1 LSLRRFWRT
10 KEENLSKGVH
20 GFRLAP
26 FYLAIEI
33 IFISIMS
40 RFYSDR
46 RLSRVVLIASICV
59 FSTQFGVT
67 VIAPLLGEWVRSPD
81 IPNPFLVSG
90 LIIAAFALVSL
101 CLNIPSGIMSDI
113 VGRKPLIISGL
124 LLYAV
129 AAVLFPF
136 SGNTYDWIFVRALQ
150 GAGAGLFFPAIAA
163 LLADVT
169 SHEER
174 GHALSVYNM
183 GLGVGL
189 AAGPISGG
197 FLFERYGISMPFLFC
212 AAFALISAVLVLF
225 FVREQKR
232 GLKVLD
238 KKEKGGGVSLS
249 AESKKALIVCCIVI
263 FFGMG
268 VASMTSATFAPF
280 AIANFDIAEDVIGTI
295 LTEMFVVFVL
305 LQEGFNRVMKLVGE
319 YKLAIIGLLLCASGL
334 LVLGFATC
342 VPELFVTGVFL
353 GAGLG
358 AISLG
363 TLTLASKV
371 AGKGQ
376 EGEVMGIYYTTFY
389 ASMGTIPIV
398 CGALSD
404 IFSVQLLFLGYAGL
418 LFVLMFVV
426 WLAGWLAGGSLRVH
440 GAK

>member
-1 LSLRRFWRT
+1 MF
-10 KEENLSKGVH
+10 
-20 GFRLAP
+20 
-26 FYLAIEI
+26 
-33 IFISIMS
+33 
-40 RFYSDR
+40 RFYSNR
-46 RLSRVVLIASICV
+46 QVSKVVLIAAICV

-67 VIAPLLGEWVRSPD
+67 VIAPLLGEWVKIPD

-101 CLNIPSGIMSDI
+101 CLNIPSGIISDI
-113 VGRKPLIISGL
+113 VGRKPLVITGL
-124 LLYAV
+124 LLYSV
-129 AAVLFPF
+129 TAVLFPY

-169 SHEER
+169 SQEER
-174 GHALSVYNM
+174 GHALSIYNM
-183 GLGVGL
+183 GLGLGL

-197 FLFERYGISMPFLFC
+197 FLFDRYDIFMPFLLC
-212 AAFALISAVLVLF
+212 AAFAFISALLVLL
-225 FVREQKR
+225 FVREPKR
-232 GLKVLD
+232 GLKDRV
-238 KKEKGGGVSLS
+238 KKVTWGGLSLT
-249 AESKKALIVCCIVI
+249 AEGKKALIVCCIVI

-280 AIANFDIAEDVIGTI
+280 VVDNFEIAEDLIGAI

-305 LQEGFNRVMKLVGE
+305 LQVRFNRLMKLVGE
-319 YKLAIIGLLLCASGL
+319 YMLAIIGLLFCACGL
-334 LVLGFATC
+334 LVLGFATS

-363 TLTLASKV
+363 TLTLASKA

-376 EGEVMGIYYTTFY
+376 EGEIMGVYYTTFY

-404 IFSVQLLFLGYAGL
+404 NFSVRLLFLGYACL
-418 LFVLMFVV
+418 MSVLMFVV
-426 WLAGWLAGGSLRVH
+426 WLAGGSLQVKELIKGFR
-440 GAK
+440 

>member
-1 LSLRRFWRT
+1 MF
-10 KEENLSKGVH
+10 
-20 GFRLAP
+20 P
-26 FYLAIEI
+26 FY
-33 IFISIMS
+33 SN
-40 RFYSDR
+40 R
-46 RLSRVVLIASICV
+46 RLSRLVIIAAICI

-67 VIAPLLGEWVRSPD
+67 VIAPLLGEWVRSPE

-101 CLNIPSGIMSDI
+101 CLNIPSGIISDN
-113 VGRKPLIISGL
+113 VGRKPLIIIGL
-124 LLYAV
+124 LLYSV

-136 SGNTYDWIFVRALQ
+136 SKNTYDWIFIRALQ

-163 LLADVT
+163 LIVDVT
-169 SHEER
+169 SQEER

-183 GLGVGL
+183 GMGIGL

-197 FLFERYGISMPFLFC
+197 FLFERYGMFMPFLFC

-225 FVREQKR
+225 FVPEEPKR
-232 GLKVLD
+232 GLKVPA
-238 KKEKGGGVSLS
+238 KKEKRKGLSLTVDG
-249 AESKKALIVCCIVI
+249 KRALIVCCIVI

-280 AIANFDIAEDVIGTI
+280 AIDNFDIVEDIIGTI
-295 LTEMFVVFVL
+295 LTVMFVVFVL
-305 LQEGFNRVMKLVGE
+305 LQVGFNRLMKQVGE
-319 YKLAIIGLLLCASGL
+319 YMLAIIGLFLCVCGL
-334 LVLGFATC
+334 LVLGFATS
-342 VPELFVTGVFL
+342 VLELFMTGVFL
-353 GAGLG
+353 GASLG

-363 TLTLASKV
+363 TLTLASKA

-404 IFSVQLLFLGYAGL
+404 IFSVRLLFLGYAGL

-426 WLAGWLAGGSLRVH
+426 WLAGGSLRVRR
-440 GAK
+440 GDEQ

>member
-1 LSLRRFWRT
+1 MPLF
-10 KEENLSKGVH
+10 H
-20 GFRLAP
+20 
-26 FYLAIEI
+26 Y
-33 IFISIMS
+33 
-40 RFYSDR
+40 DR
-46 RLSRVVLIASICV
+46 RLSRVVIIAAICV

-90 LIIAAFALVSL
+90 LIIATFALVSL
-101 CLNIPSGIMSDI
+101 CLNIPSGIISDK
-113 VGRKPLIISGL
+113 VGRKPLIIIGL
-124 LLYAV
+124 LLYSV

-136 SGNTYDWIFVRALQ
+136 SENTYDWIFVRALQ

-163 LLADVT
+163 LLADFT

-197 FLFERYGISMPFLFC
+197 FLFERYGIFMPFLVC
-212 AAFALISAVLVLF
+212 AAFTLISAVFVLS
-225 FVREQKR
+225 FVPEEPKR
-232 GLKVLD
+232 GLKVPD
-238 KKEKGGGVSLS
+238 KKEKGGGLSLS
-249 AESKKALIVCCIVI
+249 GEGKKALIVCCVVI

-268 VASMTSATFAPF
+268 VAAMTSATFAPF
-280 AIANFDIAEDVIGTI
+280 VVDTFEIAEDIIGTI
-295 LTEMFVVFVL
+295 LSVMFMVFVL
-305 LQEGFNRVMKLVGE
+305 LQVGLNRLMKLVGV
-319 YKLAIIGLLLCASGL
+319 YKLAIIGLFFCAFGL
-334 LVLGFATC
+334 LVLDFSTI
-342 VPELFVTGVFL
+342 VPELFMTCVFL

-363 TLTLASKV
+363 TLTLALKA

-404 IFSVQLLFLGYAGL
+404 FFSVRLLFLGYAGL

-426 WLAGWLAGGSLRVH
+426 WLAGGSLRVN
-440 GAK
+440 GAQ

>member
-1 LSLRRFWRT
+1 
-10 KEENLSKGVH
+10 
-20 GFRLAP
+20 
-26 FYLAIEI
+26 
-33 IFISIMS
+33 MS
-40 RFYSDR
+40 RFHSNR
-46 RLSRVVLIASICV
+46 RLSRVVLIAAICV

-81 IPNPFLVSG
+81 IANPFLVSG
-90 LIIAAFALVSL
+90 LIIATFALVSL
-101 CLNIPSGIMSDI
+101 CLNIPSGIISDI
-113 VGRKPLIISGL
+113 VGRKPLIVIGL

-136 SGNTYDWIFVRALQ
+136 SVHTYDWIFVRALQ

-174 GHALSVYNM
+174 GHALSVYNI

-197 FLFERYGISMPFLFC
+197 FLFDRYGMFMPFLFC
-212 AAFALISAVLVLF
+212 AAFALLSAVLVLF
-225 FVREQKR
+225 FVLEEPKR
-232 GLKVLD
+232 GQKVPEMKD
-238 KKEKGGGVSLS
+238 KRKGLSLS
-249 AESKKALIVCCIVI
+249 VDGKRALIVCCIVI

-280 AIANFDIAEDVIGTI
+280 AIDNFDISEDLIGTI
-295 LTEMFVVFVL
+295 LTVMFVVFVL
-305 LQEGFNRVMKLVGE
+305 LQVGFNRLMKLVGE
-319 YKLAIIGLLLCASGL
+319 IMLAIIGLLLCVCGL
-334 LVLGFATC
+334 LVLGFATS
-342 VPELFVTGVFL
+342 VPELFITGVFL

-363 TLTLASKV
+363 TLTLASKA

-376 EGEVMGIYYTTFY
+376 EGKVMGIYYTTFY

-404 IFSVQLLFLGYAGL
+404 IFSVRLLFLGYAGL

-426 WLAGWLAGGSLRVH
+426 WLVGGSLRVN
-440 GAK
+440 GAQ

>member
-1 LSLRRFWRT
+1 VVF
-10 KEENLSKGVH
+10 
-20 GFRLAP
+20 
-26 FYLAIEI
+26 
-33 IFISIMS
+33 FISIQILFICIMFL
-40 RFYSDR
+40 FYSDR
-46 RLSRVVLIASICV
+46 RLSGVVIIAAICV

-90 LIIAAFALVSL
+90 LIIATFALVSL
-101 CLNIPSGIMSDI
+101 CLNIPSGIISDK
-113 VGRKPLIISGL
+113 VGRKPLIICGL
-124 LLYAV
+124 LLYSV

-136 SGNTYDWIFVRALQ
+136 SEKTYDWIFIRALQ

-163 LLADVT
+163 LLADIT

-183 GLGVGL
+183 GLGLGL

-197 FLFERYGISMPFLFC
+197 FLFECSGIFMPFLFC
-212 AAFALISAVLVLF
+212 ATFTFISAVLVLF
-225 FVREQKR
+225 FVREPKR
-232 GLKVLD
+232 GLKVPD
-238 KKEKGGGVSLS
+238 KKEKVEGLSLS
-249 AESKKALIVCCIVI
+249 AEGKKALIVCCVVI

-280 AIANFDIAEDVIGTI
+280 VVDNFEIAEDIIGTI
-295 LTEMFVVFVL
+295 LSVMFMVFVL
-305 LQEGFNRVMKLVGE
+305 LQVGFNRLMKLVGD
-319 YKLAIIGLLLCASGL
+319 YMLAIIGLLLCAFGL
-334 LVLGFATC
+334 LVLGFSTI
-342 VPELFVTGVFL
+342 VPELFITAVFL

-371 AGKGQ
+371 AGKGE
-376 EGEVMGIYYTTFY
+376 EGVVMGIYYTTFY
-389 ASMGTIPIV
+389 ASMGIIPIV

-404 IFSVQLLFLGYAGL
+404 IFSVRLLFLWYDGL

-426 WLAGWLAGGSLRVH
+426 WLAGGSLRVNN
-440 GAK
+440 GAQ

>member
-1 LSLRRFWRT
+1 
-10 KEENLSKGVH
+10 
-20 GFRLAP
+20 
-26 FYLAIEI
+26 
-33 IFISIMS
+33 MS
-40 RFYSDR
+40 RFHTNPNR
-46 RLSRVVLIASICV
+46 RLSRVVLIAAICV

-81 IPNPFLVSG
+81 IANPFLVSG
-90 LIIAAFALVSL
+90 LIIATFALVSL
-101 CLNIPSGIMSDI
+101 CLNIPSGIISDV
-113 VGRKPLIISGL
+113 VGRKPLIVIGL

-136 SGNTYDWIFVRALQ
+136 SGHTYDWIFVRALQ

-174 GHALSVYNM
+174 GHALSVYNI

-197 FLFERYGISMPFLFC
+197 FLFERYGMFMPFLFC
-212 AAFALISAVLVLF
+212 AAFALLSAVLVLF
-225 FVREQKR
+225 FVLEEPKR
-232 GLKVLD
+232 GRKVPEMKD
-238 KKEKGGGVSLS
+238 KRKGLSLS
-249 AESKKALIVCCIVI
+249 VDGKRALIVCCIVI

-280 AIANFDIAEDVIGTI
+280 AIDNFDISEDLIGTI
-295 LTEMFVVFVL
+295 LTVMFVVFVL
-305 LQEGFNRVMKLVGE
+305 LQVGFNRLMKRVGE
-319 YKLAIIGLLLCASGL
+319 FKLAIIGLLLCVCGL
-334 LVLGFATC
+334 LVLGFATS
-342 VPELFVTGVFL
+342 VPELFITGVFL

-363 TLTLASKV
+363 TLTLASKA

-376 EGEVMGIYYTTFY
+376 EGAVMGIYYTTFY

-404 IFSVQLLFLGYAGL
+404 IFSVRLLFLGYAGL
-418 LFVLMFVV
+418 LFVLMFMV
-426 WLAGWLAGGSLRVH
+426 WLAGGSLREN
-440 GAK
+440 GAQ

>member
-1 LSLRRFWRT
+1 
-10 KEENLSKGVH
+10 
-20 GFRLAP
+20 
-26 FYLAIEI
+26 
-33 IFISIMS
+33 MS
-40 RFYSDR
+40 RFHTNPNR
-46 RLSRVVLIASICV
+46 RLSRVVLIAAICV

-81 IPNPFLVSG
+81 IANPFLVSG
-90 LIIAAFALVSL
+90 LIIATFALVSL
-101 CLNIPSGIMSDI
+101 CLNLPSGIISDI
-113 VGRKPLIISGL
+113 VGRKPLIVIGL

-129 AAVLFPF
+129 AAVLYPF

-174 GHALSVYNM
+174 GHALSVYNI

-197 FLFERYGISMPFLFC
+197 FLFERYGIFMPFLFC
-212 AAFALISAVLVLF
+212 AAFAFISAVLVLL
-225 FVREQKR
+225 FVREPKR
-232 GLKVLD
+232 GQKVQEMKD
-238 KKEKGGGVSLS
+238 KRKGLSLS
-249 AESKKALIVCCIVI
+249 VDGKRALIVCCIVI
-263 FFGMG
+263 FFGLG

-280 AIANFDIAEDVIGTI
+280 AIDNFKIAEDLIGTI
-295 LTEMFVVFVL
+295 LTVMFVVFVL
-305 LQEGFNRVMKLVGE
+305 LQVGFNRLMKRVGE
-319 YKLAIIGLLLCASGL
+319 FKLAIIGLFLCVCGL
-334 LVLGFATC
+334 LVLGFATS
-342 VPELFVTGVFL
+342 VLELFITGVFL

-358 AISLG
+358 AISLA
-363 TLTLASKV
+363 TLTLASKA

-376 EGEVMGIYYTTFY
+376 EGEIMGIYYMTFY

-404 IFSVQLLFLGYAGL
+404 IFSVRLLFLGYAGL

-426 WLAGWLAGGSLRVH
+426 WLAGGSLRVN
-440 GAK
+440 GAQ

>member
-1 LSLRRFWRT
+1 
-10 KEENLSKGVH
+10 
-20 GFRLAP
+20 
-26 FYLAIEI
+26 
-33 IFISIMS
+33 MS
-40 RFYSDR
+40 RFHSNR
-46 RLSRVVLIASICV
+46 RLSRVVLIAAICV

-90 LIIAAFALVSL
+90 LIIATFALVSL
-101 CLNIPSGIMSDI
+101 CLNIPSGIISDV
-113 VGRKPLIISGL
+113 VGRKPLIVIGL

-174 GHALSVYNM
+174 GHALSVYNI

-197 FLFERYGISMPFLFC
+197 FLFDRYGMFMPFLFC
-212 AAFALISAVLVLF
+212 AAFALLSAVLVLF
-225 FVREQKR
+225 FVPEEPKR
-232 GLKVLD
+232 GRKVPD
-238 KKEKGGGVSLS
+238 KKDKRKGLSLTVDG
-249 AESKKALIVCCIVI
+249 KRALIVCGIVI

-280 AIANFDIAEDVIGTI
+280 AIDNFEISEDLIGTI
-295 LTEMFVVFVL
+295 LTVMFVVFVL
-305 LQEGFNRVMKLVGE
+305 LQVGFNRLMKRVGE
-319 YKLAIIGLLLCASGL
+319 FMLAIIGLLLCVCGL
-334 LVLGFATC
+334 LVLGFATS
-342 VPELFVTGVFL
+342 VLELFVTGVFL

-363 TLTLASKV
+363 TLTLASKA

-376 EGEVMGIYYTTFY
+376 EGAVMGIYYTTFY

-404 IFSVQLLFLGYAGL
+404 IFSVRLLFLGYAGL

-426 WLAGWLAGGSLRVH
+426 WLAGGSLRVN
-440 GAK
+440 GAQ